1 MDSPSRY
8 TAGSA
13 AIFDAR
19 SRTPSWAASR
29 SRVSKVSGTSSR
41 RSRSRSKNSTT
52 RSTSWPK
59 ELPVV
64 DGNVERDE
72 IEVAGEGLELRGG
85 GEPGA
90 VEAGDVQHERARAI
104 LAGGIRGE
112 GEKNRGGPPDVAA
125 REGIVQ
131 GDVLPRDGA
140 VPRESEDVLAK
151 GRRRGG
157 RGRRGDQLV
166 VDRLLVDRDRRER
179 DAGAST
185 ERPRCRRH
193 RRGTTRRA
201 RARRGIPARAPT
213 AIAPARDAKDD
224 ISRGGGLEKQRAT
237 LSARPRALEGE
248 MTCTRRWCRVT
259 ADQGCRAPTDRGRP
273 SR

>member
-1 MDSPSRY
+1 MLQKLDD
-8 TAGSA
+8 AIDELAEGA
-13 AIFDAR
+13 A
-19 SRTPSWAASR
+19 
-29 SRVSKVSGTSSR
+29 
-41 RSRSRSKNSTT
+41 
-52 RSTSWPK
+52 
-59 ELPVV
+59 VV

-125 REGIVQ
+125 RRSSKETSS
-131 GDVLPRDGA
+131 PRDGA
-140 VPRESEDVLAK
+140 VPRESEDILAK

-157 RGRRGDQLV
+157 RGRRG
-166 VDRLLVDRDRRER
+166 RPARRR
-179 DAGAST
+179 PSPR
-185 ERPRCRRH
+185 RPRPSRAGRR
-193 RRGTTRRA
+193 RVDGTSEVPTSSARDDATRA
-201 RARRGIPARAPT
+201 RAREEGSPRERRPR
-213 AIAPARDAKDD
+213 
-224 ISRGGGLEKQRAT
+224 SRPRETPKTTSRERWTRKVRAT
-237 LSARPRALEGE
+237 LCGAAESARGE